1 MSKTHRVQA
10 LLDDEL
16 FRRLTDVAA
25 QQQTTISALIRQA
38 VEVTYVQEFRQRK
51 QQEALQALCALD
63 LPVADWPDMKAEIVR
78 GAIED

>member
-51 QQEALQALCALD
+51 QQEAL
-63 LPVADWPDMKAEIVR
+63 
-78 GAIED
+78 